1 MCRLLGMYG
10 RVADWRDIV
19 TAFAIQAETGLVPP
33 TAGSTPGHKDGW
45 GMTISNRRQSAMVPL
60 VRQLGSARG
69 SQAYREALRSLPA
82 QPAIFFC
89 HLRKAS
95 DNIPITLP
103 NTHPFIHNGWA
114 FIHNGTVFGAR
125 SLSRSSDLAYTSD
138 DSDSEHLFHYLL
150 TQISGRP
157 RDNGIAESIAVAVSS
172 LDIDYTAL
180 NFLLSNGRELYAI
193 RLFQKHEI
201 YYTLYYY
208 QLPDGIII
216 CSEPIDIKGL
226 KQEYWQ
232 LMANNR
238 LLKIS
243 GDPARIEETAI

>member
-10 RVADWRDIV
+10 RVDNWRDIV
-19 TAFAIQAETGLVPP
+19 TAFSSQAETGLVPP
-33 TAGSTPGHKDGW
+33 TAGTAPGHKDGW

-60 VRQLGSARG
+60 VRQLGSARD
-69 SQAYREALRSLPA
+69 SQAYREALRALPT
-82 QPAIFFC
+82 QPAIFLC

-95 DNIPITLP
+95 DTIPITLS
-103 NTHPFIHNGWA
+103 NTHPFVHNGWA
-114 FIHNGTVFGAR
+114 FIHNGTVFGAQ
-125 SLSRSSDLAYTSD
+125 SLPRDSGLAYTSD
-138 DSDSEHLFHYLL
+138 KSDSEHLFHYLL
-150 TQISGRP
+150 TEIIKRP
-157 RDNGIAESIAVAVSS
+157 QHNGIAGSIAAAVAS

-180 NFLLSNGRELYAI
+180 NFLLSNGRELYVN

-232 LMANNR
+232 LLANHC
-238 LLKIS
+238 LLEIS
-243 GDPARIEETAI
+243 GVPARIEETAI